1 MKRQREIFQIQILK
15 RRYDQKT
22 GKFTI
27 SIAYK
32 TAPPKPTKRVQAVAE
47 AFGLGL
53 DQQQKFTLYD
63 NAEIKIEKGDIVY
76 ITGESG
82 SGKSILLKALEK
94 DIRKHTPYTCINI
107 GQIKPPPNKPI
118 IETLGKTFQGALN
131 LLSLVGLNDAFIFL
145 RPYRQL
151 SDGQKYRYKM
161 AKLIES
167 QAQFWIL
174 DEFASTLDRDTA
186 KIVAYNL
193 QKTARRMG
201 RTVIAATT
209 HTDLFEDLNP
219 SVHIHKKLGR
229 EITVH
234 YYPNTPAKECSL
246 TREIHIEKGTKADY
260 KALSQFH
267 YRSTSLPPPRKIFAM
282 KRRNETCGVIVYS
295 YPPPTIF
302 GRSQVW
308 KGNHKQL
315 QEQISTITRVIIHPK
330 YRAIGLGTKLVK
342 ETLPLA
348 GTPYVETLAVM
359 AKYNPL
365 FEKAGMQKIA
375 ESKPNQHLKKAME
388 KLETLGFKPY
398 TLPDQKQTMERIKET
413 GKKEIIKI
421 IMELSEKGAIP
432 RKRIL
437 SASKA
442 YPSHMEFKG
451 KIEKLSDEELAKM
464 LKRLSI
470 LTQTKVYLFWA
481 KDWINASKPPSSDVK
496 PSLHNIWIP
505 LQH

>member
-1 MKRQREIFQIQILK
+1 
-15 RRYDQKT
+15 
-22 GKFTI
+22 
-27 SIAYK
+27 
-32 TAPPKPTKRVQAVAE
+32 VAE

-107 GQIKPPPNKPI
+107 EQIKPPKNKPI
-118 IETLGKTFQGALN
+118 IGTLGKTFQEALN

-145 RPYRQL
+145 RPYHQL
-151 SDGQKYRYKM
+151 SDGQKYRYKI

-201 RTVIAATT
+201 KTVIAATT
-209 HTDLFEDLNP
+209 HTDLQEDLNP
-219 SVHIHKKLGR
+219 SVHIHKRYGK
-229 EITVH
+229 EITVS
-234 YYPNTPAKECSL
+234 YYPNTPAQQCSL
-246 TREIHIEKGTKADY
+246 TREMHIEEGTTADY
-260 KALSQFH
+260 KALNIFH
-267 YRSTSLPPPRKIFAM
+267 YRSSRLPPPRKIFTL
-282 KRRNETCGVIVYS
+282 KRGQETCGVIVYS
-295 YPPPTIF
+295 HPPPTMF
-302 GRSQVW
+302 GRSLVW
-308 KGNHKQL
+308 KGTLQQL
-315 QEQISTITRVIIHPK
+315 QKEVSTITRVIVHPK
-330 YRAIGLGTKLVK
+330 YRSVGLGTKIVK

-359 AKYNPL
+359 AKYNPF
-365 FEKAGMQKIA
+365 FEKAGMKKIA
-375 ESKPNQHLKKAME
+375 ESKPNQHLKKAIE
-388 KLETLGFKPY
+388 KLEALGFKPY
-398 TLPDQKQTMERIKET
+398 TLTDQKQTLGRIKEIS
-413 GKKEIIKI
+413 KKEIIKI
-421 IMELSEKGAIP
+421 LIELSEKGAIP

-442 YPSHMEFKG
+442 YPSHMEFRE
-451 KIEKLSDEELAKM
+451 KIEKLSDEELAKV
-464 LKRLSI
+464 LKRLSF

-481 KDWINASKPPSSDVK
+481 KLD
-496 PSLHNIWIP
+496 
-505 LQH
+505 